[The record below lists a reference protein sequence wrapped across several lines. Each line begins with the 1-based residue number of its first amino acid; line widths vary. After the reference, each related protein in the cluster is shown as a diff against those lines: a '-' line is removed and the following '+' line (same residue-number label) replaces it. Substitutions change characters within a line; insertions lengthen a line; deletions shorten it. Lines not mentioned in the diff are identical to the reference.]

1 MKTKN
6 KGLLSR
12 SWVHVLLVILLGTV
26 IGQIFINTVLFSS
39 NVIGD
44 SMNPTFIDSE
54 RVWVNRLAT
63 PERGDVIIVN
73 EGSKYVIKRVV
84 GMPGDT
90 IQIKEG
96 IVFING
102 QRYAED
108 YIKDGN
114 THYDSGVA
122 ANPITLAENEYFML
136 GDNRVISR
144 DSRAIGA
151 ITADMIVGVVIE

>member
-1 MKTKN
+1 MSRV

-12 SWVHVLLVILLGTV
+12 SWVCVLLVILLGTV
-26 IGQIFINTVLFSS
+26 MGQIFVNTVLFSS
-39 NVIGD
+39 NVVGD
-44 SMNPTFIDSE
+44 SMNPTYIDTE

-63 PERGDVIIVN
+63 PKRGDIIIVD
-73 EGSKYVIKRVV
+73 EGEKYVIKRVV

-90 IQIKEG
+90 IQIIDG
-96 IVFING
+96 IVYLNG
-102 QRYAED
+102 VRYTEN

-114 THYDSGVA
+114 THYDAGVA
-122 ANPITLAENEYFML
+122 SEPITLGDDEYFML

-151 ITADMIVGVVIE
+151 ITEDMIVGVVID